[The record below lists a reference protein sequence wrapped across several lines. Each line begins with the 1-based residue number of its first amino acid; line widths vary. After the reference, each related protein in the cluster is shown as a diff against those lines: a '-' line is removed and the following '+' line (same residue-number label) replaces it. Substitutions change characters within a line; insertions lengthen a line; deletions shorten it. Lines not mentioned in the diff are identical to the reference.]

1 MNEWNL
7 SLQVFCEDQVRAE
20 ANQGSIWIFGL
31 LKKKKPRY
39 VLDNAVLLFN
49 GKLLIKSKTA
59 WSKCCVFYIFP
70 VVPATSLNLWC
81 SLKLT
86 SDSLLVS
93 TFWIFLTKLDR
104 FVSFRWMSQL
114 YLEAS
119 RHRLCSGHVW
129 SAGSPPSHP
138 GRRWV
143 NSFSVPCVFTEEFA
157 RSLAHP
163 SFRLSEAKAFSC
175 FTQLMKRMNQN
186 FPHGGAMDTHFANM
200 RSLIQVSQPQQRS
213 ANITTGPIYDHSQ
226 SCLFFLSL
234 ILPVCPKDPGF
245 WTFRANASERRLHSL
260 LLLLPLVS
268 PGL

>member
-1 MNEWNL
+1 ML
-7 SLQVFCEDQVRAE
+7 CILR
-20 ANQGSIWIFGL
+20 I
-31 LKKKKPRY
+31 PRCSS
-39 VLDNAVLLFN
+39 NF
-49 GKLLIKSKTA
+49 
-59 WSKCCVFYIFP
+59 
-70 VVPATSLNLWC
+70 LNLWR

-86 SDSLLVS
+86 SDALLVS
-93 TFWIFLTKLDR
+93 TSWIFLTKLDR
-104 FVSFRWMSQL
+104 FVSFRCMSQL

-143 NSFSVPCVFTEEFA
+143 NSFSVPCVFTEEFG

-226 SCLFFLSL
+226 SCLFVFLSL